1 MGVKKVCC
9 QCHPYLN
16 CVTLKGQL
24 SNWTSEDVVAIATEN
39 IETIIAPIRNDLAEQ
54 TYWNKIGE
62 STDKSNENNSVL
74 EFKNIGDSLE
84 NGNESNNENEDYE
97 WQML

>member
-39 IETIIAPIRNDLAEQ
+39 IETIIAPIRNDLAE
-54 TYWNKIGE
+54 
-62 STDKSNENNSVL
+62 
-74 EFKNIGDSLE
+74 
-84 NGNESNNENEDYE
+84 
-97 WQML
+97 